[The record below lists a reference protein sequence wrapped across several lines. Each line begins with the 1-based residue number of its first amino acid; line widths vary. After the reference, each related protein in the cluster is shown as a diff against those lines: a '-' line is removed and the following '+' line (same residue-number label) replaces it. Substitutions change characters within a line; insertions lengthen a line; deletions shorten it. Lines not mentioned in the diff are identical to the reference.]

1 MPFKSEDIHQW
12 LLKQPD
18 WLQEA
23 ADRLL
28 NNGLLSPADVQEIA
42 ELLKTPEGQETS
54 SYRLFPGLLLPAH
67 VNADLRLKSIAEIA
81 GIEGLAP
88 RRPLTFGKSN
98 LTVVYGQNGSGK
110 SSYARLLK
118 KATGKPRVQ
127 DLKAN
132 VFQPKANESKCKF
145 TFELAGAE
153 VQTDWVANAAPI
165 DALLAVDTFDAEE
178 AAYYLRSESSA
189 AYTPP
194 IVSMFE
200 RLAAACDLVKARL
213 QDEQD
218 KLVKALPALPFEYT
232 ATTIG
237 KSYSSLKHDVS
248 LAILN
253 DWLTW
258 TEENEKA
265 LSQATERLKTS
276 DHDALAKKK
285 RVQKVQVQQ
294 VATGLQQAFDAYSLL
309 GIESLRLLRATT
321 QSSRKIATESA
332 KVESAELDHVGSE
345 TWRAMWQAARE
356 YSQDVYPTQLFPVTE
371 GARCVLCHQELSDAA
386 QERLEAFEGFV
397 QSKLVSEATQA
408 ETAYTSAKSLL
419 PIALTSNQID
429 TQVQAAGLS
438 FDGSWSEYLKAF
450 WKSVVEART
459 ALIGDEKVTPAVP
472 VVEVDDAIK
481 TLTDFFLQ
489 LETEALQHEADAQSI
504 DVDALQKEK
513 LELEAKKWVTQQATA
528 VHAEVGRLKQHKTYD
543 DWMSFANSR
552 GVSHKSGEVAEQV
565 ITQTYVKR
573 FNAELLAL
581 GATRIKVELVKTK
594 TEKGKVLHRLQLKGV
609 VGKQSI
615 DAVLSEGERRI
626 VALAAFLAD
635 LTEKPSNAP
644 FIFDDPISSLDQTWE
659 ERTIERLFQ
668 LSETRQVIVFTHRLS
683 FMGLI
688 DEKAKEMDAIHI
700 RQEHW
705 GAGEIGEVPLY
716 GKKPEPALND
726 LRQSRLTQARN
737 IYEIEGSEAYY
748 PLGKAICS
756 DFRILLERVVE
767 FMLLADVVQRHR
779 RAVNTQGKI
788 QNLTKITSADCALI
802 EELMSTYSRFEHS
815 QSNEAPVDIPPPDEL
830 SEDINRLIVWY
841 GEFNKRPLVV
851 L

>member
-1 MPFKSEDIHQW
+1 MPLNSDNIRQW
-12 LLKQPD
+12 LLNQPD

-28 NNGLLSPADVQEIA
+28 NNGLLSPADVQELA
-42 ELLKTPEGQETS
+42 DLLKTPEGQVAS
-54 SYRLFPGLLLPAH
+54 SHRLFPGLLLPAN

-98 LTVVYGQNGSGK
+98 LTVVYGHNGSGK

-118 KATGKPRVQ
+118 KATGKPRAQ

-145 TFELAGAE
+145 TFELAGTE
-153 VQTDWVANAAPI
+153 VQTAWVANAAAI
-165 DALLAVDTFDAEE
+165 DALRAVDIFDAEE
-178 AAYYLRSESSA
+178 AAYYLRSESAA

-200 RLAAACDLVKARL
+200 HLAAACDLVKARL
-213 QDEQD
+213 QVEQD
-218 KLVKALPALPFEYT
+218 KLVKALPALPVEFT
-232 ATTIG
+232 VTTTG

-248 LAILN
+248 PATLN

-258 TEENEKA
+258 TQENEMA
-265 LSQATERLKTS
+265 LSQVIERLKTG
-276 DHDALAKKK
+276 DHGALAKKK
-285 RVQKVQVQQ
+285 RAQKVQVQQ
-294 VATGLQQAFDAYSLL
+294 VATGLQQAFDAYSPL
-309 GIESLRLLRATT
+309 GMESLRSLRVTA
-321 QSSRKIATESA
+321 QSRRKIATESA
-332 KVESAELDHVGSE
+332 NIESAELDHVGSE

-356 YSQDVYPTQLFPVTE
+356 YSQAVYPTELFPATE

-386 QERLEAFEGFV
+386 KDRLKAFEGFV
-397 QSKLVSEATQA
+397 QSKLVSEAAQA
-408 ETAYTSAKSLL
+408 ETAYTNAKRLL

-438 FDGSWSEYLKAF
+438 FDASWSEYLKAF
-450 WKSVVEART
+450 WKSVIEART
-459 ALIGDEKVTPAVP
+459 ALIDDETAAPTVP
-472 VVEVDDAIK
+472 VFEVAEAVK
-481 TLTDFFLQ
+481 RLTHFA
-489 LETEALQHEADAQSI
+489 LELEKQALQHDADAQSM
-504 DVDALQKEK
+504 DMSALQKER
-513 LELEAKKWVTQQATA
+513 LELEAKKWVTQQAAA
-528 VHAEVGRLKQHKTYD
+528 VHAEIGRLKQHKSYD
-543 DWMSFANSR
+543 DWKSLANSR
-552 GVSHKSGEVAEQV
+552 GVSQKSGEVAEQI
-565 ITQTYVKR
+565 ITQAYVNR

-581 GATRIKVELVKTK
+581 GATRIRVELVKTK
-594 TEKGKVLHRLQLKGV
+594 IEKGKVLHRLQLKGV
-609 VGKQSI
+609 IGKQTI

-659 ERTIERLFQ
+659 ERTIERLVQ

-716 GKKPEPALND
+716 GKKPEAALND
-726 LRQSRLTQARN
+726 LRTARLSKARN
-737 IYEIEGSEAYY
+737 VYEIDGSEAYY
-748 PLGKAICS
+748 PVGKAICS
-756 DFRILLERVVE
+756 DFRVLLERVVE
-767 FMLLADVVQRHR
+767 FVLLADVVQRHR

-788 QNLTKITSADCALI
+788 QKLAKISSADCALI
-802 EELMSTYSRFEHS
+802 EELMSKYSRYEHS
-815 QSNEAPVDIPPPDEL
+815 QSNESPVDIPLPDEL
-830 SEDINRLIVWY
+830 NADINRLITWY
-841 GEFNKRPLVV
+841 GEFDKRPVVV

>member
-1 MPFKSEDIHQW
+1 MQFTSEDIRQW
-12 LLKQPD
+12 LLTQQD

-23 ADRLL
+23 ANRLL
-28 NNGLLSPADVQEIA
+28 NNGLLSQADVQELV
-42 ELLKTPEGQETS
+42 ELLKTPAGQVVS
-54 SYRLFPGLLLPAH
+54 SQRLFPGLLLPADAN
-67 VNADLRLKSIAEIA
+67 VDLRLKNIAEIA

-98 LTVVYGQNGSGK
+98 LTVVYGHNGSGK

-118 KATGKPRVQ
+118 KATGKPRAQ

-132 VFQPKANESKCKF
+132 VFQPNANQSKCKF
-145 TFELAGAE
+145 TFELAGGE

-165 DALLAVDTFDAEE
+165 DALRAVDIFDAEE
-178 AAYYLRSESSA
+178 AAHYLRSESAA

-200 RLAAACDLVKARL
+200 HLAAACDLVKARL
-213 QDEQD
+213 QVEQD
-218 KLVKALPALPFEYT
+218 QLVKALPALPFEFT

-237 KSYSSLKHDVS
+237 KNYSSLKHDVS
-248 LAILN
+248 PATPN

-258 TEENEKA
+258 TQENEKA

-276 DHDALAKKK
+276 DHGALAKKK
-285 RVQKVQVQQ
+285 RLQKVQVQQ
-294 VATGLQQAFDAYSLL
+294 VATGLQQAFNAYSHL
-309 GIESLRLLRATT
+309 GMKSLRLLRANA

-332 KVESAELDHVGSE
+332 NIESAELGHVGSE

-356 YSQDVYPTQLFPVTE
+356 YSKDVYPAQSFPATKD
-371 GARCVLCHQELSDAA
+371 ARCVLCHQELSHPA
-386 QERLEAFEGFV
+386 QDRLKAFEGFV

-408 ETAYTSAKSLL
+408 ETAYTNAKGLL

-438 FDGSWSEYLKAF
+438 FDASWSEYLKAF

-459 ALIGDEKVTPAVP
+459 ALIDDETAASAVP
-472 VVEVDDAIK
+472 VVEVADAVK
-481 TLTDFFLQ
+481 TLTDFALQ
-489 LETEALQHEADAQSI
+489 IEAEALQHDADAQSI
-504 DVDALQKEK
+504 DVSTLQKDM
-513 LELEAKKWVTQQATA
+513 LELQAKKWVTQQSVA
-528 VHAEVGRLKQHKTYD
+528 VHAEVVRLTQHKVYD
-543 DWMSFANSR
+543 DWKSLANSR

-565 ITQTYVKR
+565 ITQAYVKR

-609 VGKQSI
+609 LGKQSI

-659 ERTIERLFQ
+659 ERTIERLIQ
-668 LSETRQVIVFTHRLS
+668 LSESRQVIVFTHRLS
-683 FMGLI
+683 FIGLI
-688 DEKAKEMDAIHI
+688 DEKSEKLDAIHI

-716 GKKPEPALND
+716 GKKPEAALND
-726 LRQSRLTQARN
+726 LRNARLSKARN
-737 IYEIEGSEAYY
+737 VYDIDGSEAYY
-748 PLGKAICS
+748 PEGKAICS
-756 DFRILLERVVE
+756 DFRVLLERVVE
-767 FMLLADVVQRHR
+767 FVLLADVVQRHR

-788 QNLTKITSADCALI
+788 QKLAKISSADCALI
-802 EELMSTYSRFEHS
+802 EELMSKYSRYEHS

-830 SEDINRLIVWY
+830 NEDINRLIVWY
-841 GEFNKRPLVV
+841 GEFDKRPVVV

>member
-1 MPFKSEDIHQW
+1 MPFNSEDIHQW
-12 LLKQPD
+12 LLKQPN

-28 NNGLLSPADVQEIA
+28 NNGLLSPTDVQEIA
-42 ELLKTPEGQETS
+42 KLLKTPEGQAAS
-54 SYRLFPGLLLPAH
+54 SHRLFPGLLLPAH

-98 LTVVYGQNGSGK
+98 LTVVYGHNGSGK

-165 DALLAVDTFDAEE
+165 GALLAVDTFDAEE

-253 DWLTW
+253 DLLTW
-258 TEENEKA
+258 TQEDEKA
-265 LSQATERLKTS
+265 FSQATERLKTS

-294 VATGLQQAFDAYSLL
+294 VATGLQQAFDAYSPL
-309 GIESLRLLRATT
+309 GIESLRSLRATA
-321 QSSRKIATESA
+321 QSSRKIAIESA
-332 KVESAELDHVGSE
+332 NVESAELDHVGSD

-356 YSQDVYPTQLFPVTE
+356 YSQDVYPTQSFPVTE

-386 QERLEAFEGFV
+386 QERLKAFEGFV
-397 QSKLVSEATQA
+397 QSKLESEATQA
-408 ETAYTSAKSLL
+408 ETAYMNAKSLL

-438 FDGSWSEYLKAF
+438 FDDSWSEYLKAF
-450 WKSVVEART
+450 CKSVVEART
-459 ALIGDEKVTPAVP
+459 ALINDEMAAPAVP
-472 VVEVDDAIK
+472 VVEVADAVK
-481 TLTDFFLQ
+481 TLTGFALQ
-489 LETEALQHEADAQSI
+489 LETEALQHDADAQSI
-504 DVDALQKEK
+504 DVGALQKEK
-513 LELEAKKWVTQQATA
+513 LELEAKKWVTQQAVA
-528 VHAEVGRLKQHKTYD
+528 VHAEVIRLKQHKTYD
-543 DWMSFANSR
+543 DWKLLANSR
-552 GVSHKSGEVAEQV
+552 GVSQKSGEVAEQV
-565 ITQTYVKR
+565 ITLAYAKR

-609 VGKQSI
+609 VGKQTI

-644 FIFDDPISSLDQTWE
+644 FIFDDPISSLDQAWE
-659 ERTIERLFQ
+659 ERTIDRLVQ
-668 LSETRQVIVFTHRLS
+668 LSESRQVIVFTHRLS

-688 DEKAKEMDAIHI
+688 GDKSNEMDAIHI
-700 RQEHW
+700 RQEPW

-716 GKKPEPALND
+716 GKKPESALND
-726 LRQSRLTQARN
+726 LRNTRLTHARN
-737 IYEIEGSEAYY
+737 VHQTEGGEAYY

-767 FMLLADVVQRHR
+767 FVLLADVVQRHR
-779 RAVNTQGKI
+779 RAVNTLGKI
-788 QNLTKITSADCALI
+788 QNLAKISSADCALI
-802 EELMSTYSRFEHS
+802 EELMSKYSRYEHS
-815 QSNEAPVDIPPPDEL
+815 QSNEAPVDIPPPDEVCG
-830 SEDINRLIVWY
+830 DINRLISWY
-841 GEFNKRPLVV
+841 GEFNKRPVVV

>member
-1 MPFKSEDIHQW
+1 MPLNSDDIRQW

-28 NNGLLSPADVQEIA
+28 NNGLLSQVDVGD
-42 ELLKTPEGQETS
+42 LVDLFKTPEGQAAS
-54 SYRLFPGLLLPAH
+54 SHRLFPGLLLPADANVH
-67 VNADLRLKSIAEIA
+67 LRLKSIAEIS

-88 RRPLTFGKSN
+88 RRPLAFGKSN
-98 LTVVYGQNGSGK
+98 LTVVYGHNGSGK

-118 KATGKPRVQ
+118 KATGKPRAQ

-132 VFQPKANESKCKF
+132 VFQPKTNESKCKLI
-145 TFELAGAE
+145 FELAGAE
-153 VQTDWVANAAPI
+153 AQADWVANAAPI
-165 DALLAVDTFDAEE
+165 DALRAVDIFDAEE
-178 AAYYLRSESSA
+178 AAHYLRSETAA

-200 RLAAACDLVKARL
+200 LLAAACDLVKANL
-213 QDEQD
+213 QAEQD
-218 KLVKALPALPFEYT
+218 KLVKALPSLPLEYIT
-232 ATTIG
+232 TTIG

-248 LAILN
+248 TATLN

-258 TEENEKA
+258 TQENEKA
-265 LSQATERLKTS
+265 LSHVIERLKTS
-276 DHDALAKKK
+276 DHGALAKQK

-294 VATGLQQAFDAYSLL
+294 LATVLQQAFNAYSPL
-309 GIESLRLLRATT
+309 GMESLRSLRATA

-332 KVESAELDHVGSE
+332 NIESAELEHVGSE

-356 YSQDVYPTQLFPVTE
+356 YSQDVYPTQLFPATE

-386 QERLEAFEGFV
+386 QERLKAFEGFV

-408 ETAYTSAKSLL
+408 ETVYTSTKSLL

-459 ALIGDEKVTPAVP
+459 ALIDDETAASAVP
-472 VVEVDDAIK
+472 VVEVADAVK
-481 TLTDFFLQ
+481 TLTDFALQ
-489 LETEALQHEADAQSI
+489 LETEALQHDADAQSI
-504 DVDALQKEK
+504 DVSALQKEK
-513 LELEAKKWVTQQATA
+513 LELEAKKWITQQAAA
-528 VHAEVGRLKQHKTYD
+528 VYAEVDRLKQHKIYD
-543 DWMSFANSR
+543 DWKSLANSR
-552 GVSHKSGEVAEQV
+552 GVSQKSGEVAEQI
-565 ITQTYVKR
+565 ITQAYVKR

-581 GATRIKVELVKTK
+581 GATRIRVELVKTK
-594 TEKGKVLHRLQLKGV
+594 TEKAKVLHRLQLKGV
-609 VGKQSI
+609 VGKQTI

-659 ERTIERLFQ
+659 ERTIERLVQ

-726 LRQSRLTQARN
+726 LRQYRLTQARN
-737 IYEIEGSEAYY
+737 VYEIEGSEAYY

-788 QNLTKITSADCALI
+788 QNLAKITSADCAFI
-802 EELMSTYSRFEHS
+802 EELMSTYSRYEHS

-830 SEDINRLIVWY
+830 SGDINRLIVWY